1 MGILLDRHVHQMA
14 TAAAAG
20 DWQRLAS
27 LQAQHPAAARALA
40 PLLASGARQRSRQD
54 SGAIDQLRA
63 LEEQGN
69 ALDACFALGR
79 TIDDMDRFAKEAKAG
94 ADNLTVAAL
103 PVTNALNT
111 FGNAVAVAIQG
122 IDHGESQTG
131 DLGAQLRLMRSA
143 LAAMT
148 QAHEQ
153 FIQFFEQIR
162 EQTAAVQEIAH
173 QINLVALNA
182 AIEAARAGEAGRSF
196 AVVADEVKQLAE
208 KTTLTTGE
216 IETITQTM
224 GEFAAR
230 LDNGVKGAIKR
241 LDRAEQGTQSI
252 QSAIAQSR
260 EQINDLTAQSEAAS
274 SGLQHVH
281 TAQKGLATT
290 LAELSR
296 GNTVARRHAETIA
309 RGCLLAHRIAASRL
323 GEPGAGSE
331 HTLRALIE
339 TARSMRRAIEL
350 AATRPGCEDLRWLD
364 AEAPGQ
370 QMLAWVASL
379 GNASVGSG
387 LDAATRSFVQLCRD
401 LVAQIAN
408 GKPGDAKLRLS
419 ELDGMLERLTHSG
432 HAESG
437 IAA

>member
-14 TAAAAG
+14 SAAASG
-20 DWQRLAS
+20 DWPRLAA
-27 LQAQHPAAARALA
+27 LQLQHPATARALA
-40 PLLASGARQRSRQD
+40 PLLASGARQRGRQD
-54 SGAIDQLRA
+54 AGAIDQLRA

-69 ALDACFALGR
+69 ALDASLALGR
-79 TIDDMDRFAKEAKAG
+79 SLDDLDHAARNAKSG
-94 ADNLTVAAL
+94 VDNLTAATH
-103 PVTNALNT
+103 PVSGALRALADAI
-111 FGNAVAVAIQG
+111 AVATQSI
-122 IDHGESQTG
+122 GEGQSQTG
-131 DLGAQLRLMRSA
+131 DLEAQLRLMRSA

-153 FIQFFEQIR
+153 FIQFFDQIR
-162 EQTAAVQEIAH
+162 GQTAAVQEIAH

-252 QSAIAQSR
+252 QSAISR
-260 EQINDLTAQSEAAS
+260 SHGAIGDLVAHCQAAAN
-274 SGLQHVH
+274 GIQALDGAHKTIAVV
-281 TAQKGLATT
+281 
-290 LAELSR
+290 LAELARNS
-296 GNTVARRHAETIA
+296 TTARRHTDTIS

-323 GEPGAGSE
+323 GEQDANLDSAR
-331 HTLRALIE
+331 LALVE
-339 TARSMRRAIEL
+339 TARSIRRAITL
-350 AATRPGCEDLRWLD
+350 AATRPGSEDLRWLD
-364 AEAPGQ
+364 AETPGQ
-370 QMLAWVASL
+370 QMTGWVARL
-379 GNASVGSG
+379 SG
-387 LDAATRSFVQLCRD
+387 APAHADLDKVTRQFIQSARE
-401 LVAQIAN
+401 LVALISG
-408 GKPGDAKLRLS
+408 GKSSEATARFS
-419 ELDGMLERLTHSG
+419 ELDSMLEQLTHCA
-432 HAESG
+432 HAESD

>member
-1 MGILLDRHVHQMA
+1 MGILLVRHVHQMA
-14 TAAAAG
+14 SAAAAG
-20 DWQRLAS
+20 DWPRLEA
-27 LQAQHPAAARALA
+27 LQAQHPATARALA
-40 PLLASGARQRSRQD
+40 PLLASEAQQRTRQD
-54 SGAIDQLRA
+54 AGVSSQLRA

-69 ALDACFALGR
+69 ALDASFALGR
-79 TIDDMDRFAKEAKAG
+79 TLDDLDRHAKDAAAG
-94 ADNLTVAAL
+94 ADNLTLAATPL
-103 PVTNALNT
+103 TNALNT
-111 FGNAVAVAIQG
+111 LAEAVSTATQSVDQG
-122 IDHGESQTG
+122 QAQTS
-131 DLGAQLRLMRSA
+131 DLEAQLRLMRSA

-153 FIQFFEQIR
+153 FIQFFSQIR

-241 LDRAEQGTQSI
+241 LDRAEQGTQGI
-252 QSAIAQSR
+252 QSAIIHSRAQIG
-260 EQINDLTAQSEAAS
+260 ELALHITTAT
-274 SGLQHVH
+274 SGLQSLGN
-281 TAQKGLATT
+281 AQRGIAAT
-290 LAELSR
+290 LGELSR
-296 GNTVARRHAETIA
+296 SNTVARRHTDTIT

-323 GEPGAGSE
+323 GEQSAGSE
-331 HTLRALIE
+331 HTLLAVLE

-350 AATRPGCEDLRWLD
+350 AATRPGCEDMRWLD

-370 QMLAWVASL
+370 QMLTWVTRLGKASL
-379 GNASVGSG
+379 NDG
-387 LDAATRSFVQLCRD
+387 LDKTTQSFVQLCRD
-401 LVAQIAN
+401 LVALLGN
-408 GKPGDAKLRLS
+408 GKSGEAKSRIS
-419 ELDGMLERLTHSG
+419 ELDSLLERLSHTPQTPLG
-432 HAESG
+432 ATQ
-437 IAA
+437 